1 MMDELRKIPLNR
13 FRLLVL
19 VAGVGMVAL
28 AASAQSETAP
38 RGGRV
43 GWARIITSSPAWK
56 RHADADP
63 RLTEFIRKQTSLNL
77 DPTWYSADPATVEQL
92 SAYPLLYTNNLTDV
106 VNVEHQKNLGEYL
119 ARGGFIIVDACI
131 DPRVTPDPDAFL
143 QRHIAFMKALSPGAE
158 IRELPKNHEIYQHYF
173 TLKDTP
179 PHMFM
184 NDVFDKRWSHH
195 GLYGVFQD
203 QRMVALITLSGLQC
217 SWASH
222 PERAHAT
229 ECMKMIVNIYVY
241 AMTRAELPDP
251 SLVR

>member
-1 MMDELRKIPLNR
+1 MKR
-13 FRLLVL
+13 FFSF
-19 VAGVGMVAL
+19 AL
-28 AASAQSETAP
+28 AALALGMLTVADAAPSEAAP

-43 GWARIITSSPAWK
+43 GWARIITSSAAWK

-63 RLTEFIRKQTSLNL
+63 RLTDFIRQQTSLNL
-77 DPTWYSADPATVEQL
+77 DPTWYSADPESLEQL
-92 SAYPLLYTNNLTDV
+92 STYPLLYTNNLTDV
-106 VNVEHQKNLGEYL
+106 VDPQHQKNLQEYL

-143 QRHIAFMKALSPGAE
+143 QRHVAFMKTLSPRAE
-158 IRELPKNHEIYQHYF
+158 VRELPKNHEIYRHYF
-173 TLKDTP
+173 AMKDTP

-241 AMTRAELPDP
+241 AMTRAEIPDAALSKP
-251 SLVR
+251 